1 MSQFTQQWYAEY
13 CRTKG
18 IKQDNEL
25 AEKLKKA
32 DSQNLEIHVTMTD
45 SKDVSKLN
53 RTERAFY
60 DYLQAF
66 KPQWLGVQGVTLKI
80 GDDCRYTPDF
90 VCLHAEQTKLIAYE
104 VKGFM
109 RDDALVKLKVAAR
122 QYRWIEFVVVKK
134 IKNSWEL
141 KTVNH

>member
-1 MSQFTQQWYAEY
+1 MSNNW
-13 CRTKG
+13 TKEQYENYIRG
-18 IKQDNEL
+18 NH
-25 AEKLKKA
+25 KA
-32 DSQNLEIHVTMTD
+32 RLEQADRANLEIEVRMQD
-45 SKDVSKLN
+45 SKDVLKLN

-66 KPQWLGVQGVTLKI
+66 NPQWLGVQSVTVKL

-141 KTVNH
+141 KTVNP